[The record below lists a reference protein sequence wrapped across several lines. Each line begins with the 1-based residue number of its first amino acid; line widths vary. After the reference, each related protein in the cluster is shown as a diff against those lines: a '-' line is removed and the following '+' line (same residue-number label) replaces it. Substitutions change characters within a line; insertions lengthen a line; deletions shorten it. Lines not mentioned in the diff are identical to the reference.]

1 MTNMHIIVKISLL
14 SLSWWSASANTNTRI
29 IGGRVTNE
37 RRYPYAV
44 ALTKGGDRFFCG
56 GSLIA
61 RDVVLTARHC
71 LGGSYNVAIGRHN
84 LTSSNTAGDEV
95 PILEEIGHP
104 LWDKYTDVYDFALVI
119 LSRPTTIPGI
129 PLVKINS
136 DSSLPQVGSSAR
148 TMGWGDTAQDD
159 DLRRISDVLMAV
171 DVEVI
176 SNNECRNAKGTEGNL
191 YNSYKD
197 YIYPSMLCT
206 HTPGKDAC
214 QGDS

>member
-1 MTNMHIIVKISLL
+1 M
-14 SLSWWSASANTNTRI
+14 
-29 IGGRVTNE
+29 
-37 RRYPYAV
+37 
-44 ALTKGGDRFFCG
+44 
-56 GSLIA
+56 
-61 RDVVLTARHC
+61 
-71 LGGSYNVAIGRHN
+71 
-84 LTSSNTAGDEV
+84 TSSNTAGDEV